1 LKRIFVIL
9 LLVSFLALLAGPRV
23 AATPPKPTSL
33 TYVYD
38 YADMLSEAQ
47 ENSLRSYLAEIE
59 QATTAQ
65 VVIVT
70 DESLEGKD
78 VMWAAQDVFQL
89 WGIGQKDKNNGLLIY
104 VAEQDHAWRL
114 HTGYGLEGA
123 LPDAYLYNA
132 AESVMVPA
140 FKEGNY
146 YTGLMAL
153 LKDYVAP
160 ALGKEYDTQ
169 IEAPEKSL
177 EDAAPAGEIPLAPI
191 LLFFGLFFGVGGIII
206 AVIVVVLY
214 NTLRSFT
221 RGGGGPFHI
230 GGGSSGGFSG
240 GGSFGG
246 GSSGGGG
253 ASGSW

>member
-89 WGIGQKDKNNGLLIY
+89 WGIGQKDKNNGLLSTWPNRTT
-104 VAEQDHAWRL
+104 H
-114 HTGYGLEGA
+114 
-123 LPDAYLYNA
+123 
-132 AESVMVPA
+132 
-140 FKEGNY
+140 
-146 YTGLMAL
+146 
-153 LKDYVAP
+153 
-160 ALGKEYDTQ
+160 
-169 IEAPEKSL
+169 
-177 EDAAPAGEIPLAPI
+177 
-191 LLFFGLFFGVGGIII
+191 
-206 AVIVVVLY
+206 
-214 NTLRSFT
+214 
-221 RGGGGPFHI
+221 
-230 GGGSSGGFSG
+230 GGSTPGMGWRGRCRTPISITRRSP
-240 GGSFGG
+240 
-246 GSSGGGG
+246 
-253 ASGSW
+253 